1 MESFLIYL
9 LKSGGVLILFYG
21 VYQLLLKKETFFFF
35 NRIFLFTG
43 IIISTILPLIHVT
56 KTVILKLASQHSV
69 TNIATTTVNQS
80 WHLNYAYAC
89 ITFIYTF
96 GAMLFFY
103 RLFKEIK
110 HLRKLIISGTK
121 NANKNNLYITTD
133 KNISPF
139 SFFRWIVYN
148 PNLHS
153 KKELDIILDHEKVH
167 ATQYHSIDII
177 VMELFLAL
185 QWFNPIAWLYRK
197 SIKENLEFLADANT
211 CKSHINKKEYQY
223 ILLKQV
229 IGQGNISI
237 VNPFFNSL
245 IKKRIVMIN
254 QHPSKKSRALKSLI
268 ILPFLALF
276 LLSFNIKNDYK
287 FENLTTN
294 NSTEKSIEIVIT
306 KTTTDQ
312 ELIKIKN
319 DLAKEKI
326 DVSYTTVRNKNGEI
340 SALSLDISGGK
351 NSANEF
357 SNSFSSNLDTD
368 TISPTYV
375 VINPENH
382 TVFIGNKE
390 YEVEEMTETEE
401 HSSITYKS
409 PDNKEPLFFIDGKES
424 NTKDVNDLDPNKI
437 ASMNVLKGNNAT
449 KKYGEKAKN
458 GVMEI
463 TTKKDIDSNKEE
475 HDIEIIEIREN
486 DSAFVNSISI
496 NGQEPLYFIDGKKS
510 SSKKANQLNPNNIAS
525 MNVLKGDYAIK
536 IYGKKAKNGVVEITT
551 KK

>member
-9 LKSGGVLILFYG
+9 LKCAGILTLFYG

-35 NRIFLFTG
+35 NRLFLFTG
-43 IIISTILPLIHVT
+43 IIISTILPLIYVT
-56 KTVILKLASQHSV
+56 KTVILKLASQHSSI
-69 TNIATTTVNQS
+69 NFARATVDQS
-80 WHLNYAYAC
+80 WNLNYLYSS
-89 ITFIYTF
+89 ITFIYIC
-96 GAMLFFY
+96 GALLFFY
-103 RLFKEIK
+103 RLIKEMR
-110 HLRKLIISGTK
+110 HLRELIISGTK
-121 NANKNNLYITTD
+121 KADNNTLYISSA

-153 KKELDIILDHEKVH
+153 KKELATILDHEKVH
-167 ATQYHSIDII
+167 ANQYHSVDII
-177 VMELFLAL
+177 LMELFLAL

-197 SIKENLEFLADANT
+197 SIKENLEFLADATT

-229 IGQGNISI
+229 MGQGNISI

-268 ILPFLALF
+268 IMPFLALF

-326 DVSYTTVRNKNGEI
+326 NFSYTTVRNKNGEI

-357 SNSFSSNLDTD
+357 NNSFSTNVDTD
-368 TISPTYV
+368 TISPTYI
-375 VINPENH
+375 VIDPENNS
-382 TVFIGNKE
+382 VFIGNKKN
-390 YEVEEMTETEE
+390 EVEETTETTEN
-401 HSSITYKS
+401 SSFKYKS
-409 PDNKEPLFFIDGKES
+409 QDNKQPMFFIDGKETNS
-424 NTKDVNDLDPNKI
+424 KDVNNLDSDKI

-449 KKYGEKAKN
+449 NKYGKKAKN
-458 GVMEI
+458 GVVEI
-463 TTKKDIDSNKEE
+463 TTKKDIDTNKEE
-475 HDIEIIEIREN
+475 HTIEITEIREN

-496 NGQEPLYFIDGKKS
+496 NGKEPLYFIDGKKS
-510 SSKKANQLNPNNIAS
+510 SSKKANQLDPNKIAS
-525 MNVLKGDYAIK
+525 MNVLKGAYAIK